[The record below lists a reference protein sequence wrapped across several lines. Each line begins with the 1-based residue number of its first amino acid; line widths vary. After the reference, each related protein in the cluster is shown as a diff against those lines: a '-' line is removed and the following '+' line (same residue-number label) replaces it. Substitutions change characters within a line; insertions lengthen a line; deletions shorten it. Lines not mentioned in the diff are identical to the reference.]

1 MSFKRSKN
9 LGDIAEQLLIQE
21 LKQRKYVLDVGLNE
35 DKSKRYEYD
44 VWADVVDN
52 EGFDAERKIVTF
64 EIKYDLYA
72 SKSGNWAIEYWNSK
86 KNQPSGIMATKADWW
101 VHVVNEESE
110 PVLYLATVVELK
122 AFLDKNKPFRTISS
136 GGDNNA
142 DLYLYKQE
150 DIQPVFSLL
159 SDLDL

>member
-9 LGDIAEQLLIQE
+9 LGDTAEQLLLKE
-21 LKQRKYVLDVGLNE
+21 LRQRKTVIEAGLNE
-35 DKSKRYEYD
+35 DKEKRYEYD
-44 VWADVVDN
+44 IWADVVN
-52 EGFDAERKIVTF
+52 NTGFDAVRKYITF
-64 EIKYDLYA
+64 EVKYDLYA

-86 KNQPSGIMATKADWW
+86 KNQASGIMATKADWW
-101 VHVVNEESE
+101 IHVVNEENL
-110 PVLYLATVVELK
+110 PVLYAITVTELK

-150 DIQPVFSLL
+150 DIQPIFSLL
-159 SDLDL
+159 SEMDI